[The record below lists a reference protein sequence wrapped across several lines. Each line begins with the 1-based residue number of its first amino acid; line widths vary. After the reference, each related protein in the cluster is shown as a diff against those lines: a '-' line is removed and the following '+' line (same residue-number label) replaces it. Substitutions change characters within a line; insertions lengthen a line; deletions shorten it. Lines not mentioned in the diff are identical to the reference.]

1 MCWFP
6 ICYFSMSEQW
16 FSASEE
22 VDSGSESDQ
31 EERRDWV
38 QERARSMSRGRGSVR
53 PSDRPAQVGR
63 DTPYM
68 REGNPIVNPYAWEN
82 PLQGAGIGRGLS
94 SAEVMRQATA
104 SYSRLVREMAV
115 KKSPETEASVMAT
128 RDSRP
133 VREEVVDKVSVGSP
147 KEPVV
152 FRGRSRSREAFPV
165 ATPGVA
171 HISKPSGDVEFPPG
185 RRDNRDSLCPV
196 PGCGMWTRKMKDHA
210 FKVHLSPFFQ
220 LPAKVTGV
228 DKTLFRQLGEAL
240 EMVGRLV
247 CGPSSG
253 ANDLLDLV
261 NSKIRFPR
269 QCSIPMECTLAM
281 REVDIAMGWKLV
293 DSPQVNPLNNP
304 ACLLHLRVLLT
315 TLQWLDRTRQ
325 EAVREYTPVLSS
337 SICRYEPIPAPVVQK
352 VPTCVVEEPEDWM
365 GEYPDTPSQPFQLRE
380 FRTGQLVGV
389 MASSIRDL
397 QILAQ
402 QHFSVRDPV
411 IATDGAALI
420 GSDGYLMSLRRDAVV
435 VAVPR
440 HVWDRLC

>member
-1 MCWFP
+1 
-6 ICYFSMSEQW
+6 
-16 FSASEE
+16 
-22 VDSGSESDQ
+22 
-31 EERRDWV
+31 
-38 QERARSMSRGRGSVR
+38 
-53 PSDRPAQVGR
+53 
-63 DTPYM
+63 
-68 REGNPIVNPYAWEN
+68 
-82 PLQGAGIGRGLS
+82 
-94 SAEVMRQATA
+94 
-104 SYSRLVREMAV
+104 
-115 KKSPETEASVMAT
+115 
-128 RDSRP
+128 
-133 VREEVVDKVSVGSP
+133 
-147 KEPVV
+147 
-152 FRGRSRSREAFPV
+152 
-165 ATPGVA
+165 
-171 HISKPSGDVEFPPG
+171 
-185 RRDNRDSLCPV
+185 
-196 PGCGMWTRKMKDHA
+196 
-210 FKVHLSPFFQ
+210 
-220 LPAKVTGV
+220 
-228 DKTLFRQLGEAL
+228 
-240 EMVGRLV
+240 MVGRLV
-247 CGPSSG
+247 CGPSSD

-304 ACLLHLRVLLT
+304 ACLLHWRVLLT

-325 EAVREYTPVLSS
+325 EAVREYTPVMSS

-402 QHFSVRDPV
+402 QHFAVRDPM

-420 GSDGYLMSLRRDAVV
+420 GSDGYLISLRRDAVV

>member
-1 MCWFP
+1 
-6 ICYFSMSEQW
+6 
-16 FSASEE
+16 
-22 VDSGSESDQ
+22 
-31 EERRDWV
+31 
-38 QERARSMSRGRGSVR
+38 
-53 PSDRPAQVGR
+53 
-63 DTPYM
+63 
-68 REGNPIVNPYAWEN
+68 
-82 PLQGAGIGRGLS
+82 
-94 SAEVMRQATA
+94 
-104 SYSRLVREMAV
+104 MAV
-115 KKSPETEASVMAT
+115 KESPLAEVSFMAAK
-128 RDSRP
+128 DSRP
-133 VREEVVDKVSVGSP
+133 VREEVVDRVSVGSP
-147 KEPVV
+147 GEPVV
-152 FRGRSRSREAFPV
+152 FRGRYRSREAFPV
-165 ATPGVA
+165 ATPGEA
-171 HISKPSGDVEFPPG
+171 HVSKPSGDVEFPPR

-220 LPAKVTGV
+220 VPAKVTRV

-304 ACLLHLRVLLT
+304 ACLLHWRVLLT

-337 SICRYEPIPAPVVQK
+337 SVCRYEPIPAPVVQK

-365 GEYPDTPSQPFQLRE
+365 REYPDTPSQPFQLRE

-402 QHFSVRDPV
+402 QHFAVRDPV

>member
-1 MCWFP
+1 
-6 ICYFSMSEQW
+6 
-16 FSASEE
+16 
-22 VDSGSESDQ
+22 
-31 EERRDWV
+31 
-38 QERARSMSRGRGSVR
+38 
-53 PSDRPAQVGR
+53 
-63 DTPYM
+63 M

-133 VREEVVDKVSVGSP
+133 VREEVVDKVSVGP
-147 KEPVV
+147 PMEPVV

-304 ACLLHLRVLLT
+304 ACLLHWRVLLT

>member
-1 MCWFP
+1 
-6 ICYFSMSEQW
+6 
-16 FSASEE
+16 
-22 VDSGSESDQ
+22 
-31 EERRDWV
+31 
-38 QERARSMSRGRGSVR
+38 
-53 PSDRPAQVGR
+53 
-63 DTPYM
+63 
-68 REGNPIVNPYAWEN
+68 
-82 PLQGAGIGRGLS
+82 
-94 SAEVMRQATA
+94 
-104 SYSRLVREMAV
+104 MAV
-115 KKSPETEASVMAT
+115 KESPVTEVSVMAT
-128 RDSRP
+128 KDSRP

-171 HISKPSGDVEFPPG
+171 HVSKPSGDVEFPPG

-196 PGCGMWTRKMKDHA
+196 PGCGMWTRKLKNHA
-210 FKVHLSPFFQ
+210 FKVHLSPFFRV
-220 LPAKVTGV
+220 PGKVTGV
-228 DKTLFRQLGEAL
+228 DKALFRQLGETL

-261 NSKIRFPR
+261 NSRIRFPR
-269 QCSIPMECTLAM
+269 QCNIPMECTLAM
-281 REVDIAMGWKLV
+281 REVDIAMGWKLA

-304 ACLLHLRVLLT
+304 ACLLHWRVLLT

-325 EAVREYTPVLSS
+325 EAVLEYTPVLSS
-337 SICRYEPIPAPVVQK
+337 SVSRYEPSPVPVVQK
-352 VPTCVVEEPEDWM
+352 VPTCVVEEPKDWM
-365 GEYPDTPSQPFQLRE
+365 REYPDTPSQPFQLRE
-380 FRTGQLVGV
+380 FRTGQHVGV

-402 QHFSVRDPV
+402 QHFAVRDPV

-440 HVWDRLC
+440 HVWDSFC

>member
-1 MCWFP
+1 
-6 ICYFSMSEQW
+6 MSEQW
-16 FSASEE
+16 FRASED
-22 VDSGSESDQ
+22 VDSESDQ
-31 EERRDWV
+31 EEKRDWV

-53 PSDRPAQVGR
+53 PSDRPAQVGK
-63 DTPYM
+63 DTPYV
-68 REGNPIVNPYAWEN
+68 RESNPVINPFVWEN
-82 PLQGAGIGRGLS
+82 PLQRAGIGRGLS

-104 SYSRLVREMAV
+104 KYSRLVREMAV
-115 KKSPETEASVMAT
+115 KESPVAEVSFMAAK
-128 RDSRP
+128 DSRP
-133 VREEVVDKVSVGSP
+133 VREEVVDRVSVGSP
-147 KEPVV
+147 GEPVV

-165 ATPGVA
+165 ATPGEANV
-171 HISKPSGDVEFPPG
+171 SKPSGDVEFPSR

-220 LPAKVTGV
+220 VPARVTGV

-304 ACLLHLRVLLT
+304 ACLLHWRVLLT
-315 TLQWLDRTRQ
+315 TLQLLDRARQ

-402 QHFSVRDPV
+402 QHFAVRDPV

-420 GSDGYLMSLRRDAVV
+420 GSDGYLMTLRRDAVV